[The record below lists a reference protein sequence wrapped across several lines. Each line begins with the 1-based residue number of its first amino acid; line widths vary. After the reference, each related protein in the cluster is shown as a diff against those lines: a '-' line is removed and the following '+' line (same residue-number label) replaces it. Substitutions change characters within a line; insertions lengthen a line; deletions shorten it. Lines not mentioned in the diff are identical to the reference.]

1 MRRHLSIRTLCH
13 TAIAFAAIALVGGY
27 AHLGAEMTVV
37 EAENVPTERV
47 IANLERRLAND
58 PSDVLT
64 RINLAR
70 AHAIAWATKSG
81 TQWVRASGYES
92 ARAGDPAGSDTPN
105 GSFQYVRVA
114 TTRDPALLKA
124 ARDHLAKAIATY
136 RAALQRDPSS
146 VSARL
151 GLAWC
156 QDQAGEKAE
165 AIAGYREVLK
175 AVWPADSARNAVLS
189 NGPVPTTTE
198 VAAYLL
204 RLLDP
209 IADAAEIAT
218 LKSHVNQ
225 MNSLPRWIT
234 PLVVPL
240 HDDVALRD
248 LMDPKVRVLF
258 DADGSGIPRRW
269 TWIRPRAGWLV
280 FDRHGKGRITSA
292 LQGFGSVTFW
302 LFWRNGYE
310 ALRSLDDNGDGTIS
324 GRELQ
329 GVAIWNDENAN
340 GVSEPGEVRPA
351 TSWGI
356 VALSCAHVVSDDAP
370 TLAAWSPTGVTFTDG
385 RTRPTYDVLLYP
397 R

>member
-1 MRRHLSIRTLCH
+1 MRRRFSIRTLWQI
-13 TAIAFAAIALVGGY
+13 AIAFAAIGLVGSY
-27 AHLGAEMTVV
+27 VYLDAEMAVV

-58 PSDVLT
+58 PSDLST

-81 TQWVRASGYES
+81 TQWVRTDGYES
-92 ARAGDPAGSDTPN
+92 VRAGDPADSGTPN

-114 TTRDPALLKA
+114 TTTDPAALKA
-124 ARDHLAKAIATY
+124 ARDHLTKAIATY
-136 RAALQRDPSS
+136 RAALLRDPSS
-146 VSARL
+146 VAARL

-175 AVWPADSARNAVLS
+175 AVWPSDSARDKVLS

-209 IADAAEIAT
+209 ISDAAEIAT

-240 HDDVALRD
+240 GDDVAFGALI
-248 LMDPKVRVLF
+248 DPQARVLF

-269 TWIRPRAGWLV
+269 SWIRPNAGWLV
-280 FDRHGKGRITSA
+280 FDRHGEGRITSA
-292 LQGFGSVTFW
+292 LQWFGSVTFW
-302 LFWRNGYE
+302 LFWHNGYE
-310 ALRSLDDNGDGTIS
+310 PLRSLDDNGDGRIA
-324 GRELQ
+324 GRELD
-329 GVAIWNDENAN
+329 GIAIWRDENGN

-356 VALSCAHVVSDDAP
+356 VSLKCSHVVFDDDP
-370 TLAAWSPTGVTFTDG
+370 TIAAWSPAGVTFANG